1 MNTDSKRENINKV
14 LKSIKTYKDYTT
26 KNFFFNYKGV
36 TWEGLRI
43 AVNYQKNKIIVK
55 QFPLCFEK
63 ASEVHYLHFSKILDK
78 FISHLTTIYLLE
90 DLEKVDFSFDKEE
103 IEKMYFLEV
112 CANLKKLKIQVNEVD
127 TETNKPKG
135 FFNNQTLEG
144 LKITFNV
151 KNGTITVVQYPDCFE
166 ELRTSPVIYQKLQ
179 NAFFKAIESC
189 KTKERHNCV
198 RFVFNAV
205 PVPYTEKEGESSKSL
220 IADAELERRIE
231 QVNSNIASAFV
242 FKSNGQAPIRFSYTP
257 DRAFINK
264 VKELLHPNYAS
275 LFADYH
281 EFNSETVYVE
291 TKDFKINVYDNH
303 LMNEALTY
311 LVNHYAKKAYRF
323 EPFELPAVLNKLML
337 LGSPTVDIEE
347 LSEQVEEGTDKDRI
361 EQNSMFDEELFIDH
375 FAKFKMKADVRELS
389 EFIIN
394 NFTHSQSYTHHRNVD
409 RTYVRGDKN
418 NLELDRIISSFCET
432 KKILK
437 SDLFLHYSTLSY
449 EELRKIYLFMFYEFY
464 HLYHKKKIPD
474 DLFSVKKDNDS
485 NKKAPKKKNKN

>member
-1 MNTDSKRENINKV
+1 MNRADIQEMKRILYSIKKYKKQQNGKYLLGMKGLNWNGLKFSINPEINKIV
-14 LKSIKTYKDYTT
+14 LTH
-26 KNFFFNYKGV
+26 
-36 TWEGLRI
+36 
-43 AVNYQKNKIIVK
+43 
-55 QFPLCFEK
+55 FPDCFEK
-63 ASEVHYLHFSKILDK
+63 INYNKLSSVVDEFISTIQLFDDIEEPFIILGDNEEIKKIL
-78 FISHLTTIYLLE
+78 ILE
-90 DLEKVDFSFDKEE
+90 
-103 IEKMYFLEV
+103 I
-112 CANLKKLKIQVNEVD
+112 CANLKILKKDVSVVD
-127 TETNKPKG
+127 KETREPKG
-135 FFNNQTLEG
+135 FFNNQTLDG
-144 LKITFNV
+144 LKITFNA
-151 KNGTITVVQYPDCFE
+151 KEGTITVTDYPHCFE
-166 ELRTSPVIYQKLQ
+166 QLRTSPVVYQKLQ

-198 RFVFNAV
+198 RFVFNPV
-205 PVPYTEKEGESSKSL
+205 PVPYTEKEGESSKTL

-264 VKELLHPNYAS
+264 VKDLLHPSYAS
-275 LFADYH
+275 LFADLH

-291 TKDFKINVYDNH
+291 TKDFKINVYDNP
-303 LMNEALTY
+303 LMNEGLTY
-311 LVNHYAKKAYRF
+311 LVNHYAKKSYRF
-323 EPFELPAVLNKLML
+323 EPFELPSVLNKLML

-409 RTYVRGDKN
+409 RTYVKGDKN